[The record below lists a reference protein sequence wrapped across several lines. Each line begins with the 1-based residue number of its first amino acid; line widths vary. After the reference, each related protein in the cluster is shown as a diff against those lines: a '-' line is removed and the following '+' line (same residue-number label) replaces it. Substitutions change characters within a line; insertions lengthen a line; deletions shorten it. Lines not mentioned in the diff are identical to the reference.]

1 MDNGDEE
8 RAQAGVDVQQLL
20 EMQKEMLEE
29 VEKYPGTV
37 AFHEIGAG
45 IFEAS
50 KRVPIFL
57 HDVRGGKQVS
67 SYFGLRQGQELTQVG
82 LNRLRFGSLL
92 HGLSLTVKDKCS
104 FCAR

>member
-8 RAQAGVDVQQLL
+8 RAQAGVDVQLL

-37 AFHEIGAG
+37 AFHEIGTG

-67 SYFGLRQGQELTQVG
+67 SYFGQELRQGQQRTQTSRVEQI
-82 LNRLRFGSLL
+82 RSGSLL
-92 HGLSLTVKDKCS
+92 HDLSLKG
-104 FCAR
+104 